1 VWGIALDGLIVYLK
15 ALVLAAVEGITEFLP
30 ISSTGHLILVERGLQ
45 LTDDP
50 SFNDAFIVII
60 QLPAILSVVL
70 YFWKDLWPF
79 VPEASERT
87 EKLTLWAKILVAF
100 IPAALLG
107 PFVSDFLE
115 THLFAPIPVSIALLV
130 GGIILILIEQHP
142 RDPAVSTVADITFKT
157 AFIIGLFQCLAMIPG
172 TSRSAAT
179 IIGAMLLGTSRPVA
193 AKFSF
198 FLAIPTMFGA
208 TVYTLVKNGVEFT
221 NQEWAILT
229 GGSVAS
235 FIVAYA
241 VIAVFMGY
249 IRRGSFAVFGY
260 YRIALAAIVLIFYFL
275 HWLNGDSPSAG
286 AGPGLP

>member
-1 VWGIALDGLIVYLK
+1 MDGFIVYLK

-50 SFNDAFIVII
+50 SFNLAFIVII

-79 VPEASERT
+79 VSEADERT
-87 EKLTLWAKILVAF
+87 QKLTLWAKILVAF
-100 IPAALLG
+100 VPAALLG

-115 THLFAPIPVSIALLV
+115 THLLAPVPVSIALLV
-130 GGIILILIEQHP
+130 GGIILILIEQRP
-142 RDPAVSTVADITFKT
+142 RDPSVSTVAEITFKT
-157 AFIIGLFQCLAMIPG
+157 AFIIGLFQCLAMFPG

-179 IIGAMLLGTSRPVA
+179 IIGAMLLGASRPVA

-208 TVYTLVKNGVEFT
+208 TVYTLVKNGLSFT
-221 NQEWAILT
+221 NQEWAILA
-229 GGSVAS
+229 GGSVVS
-235 FIVAYA
+235 FLVAYA

-260 YRIALAAIVLIFYFL
+260 YRVALAVIVLAFYFL
-275 HWLNGDSPSAG
+275 HWLNGDSAVPAG
-286 AGPGLP
+286 APGPP